1 MYCCC
6 RQLVVIAV
14 RVHGILGH
22 VRADK
27 ADSDVRVGGG
37 GVDLLPTPGNGTT
50 RILDP
55 AGRNTLRNTFGF
67 DHLVLALDLAAE
79 IQPAANDNNNNGIS
93 PPTVIRET
101 YATKI
106 AMRDVVVSLSLFVS
120 ANSVTLFGVPI
131 GSISHAK
138 NTLGCLLMIVNDT
151 KITKLVVVVD
161 VEAPTLHGLDN
172 ANEGTGHLIRAVAKA
187 LLAMYGRVLSN
198 ALLGR
203 NPIFPQKGGLGP
215 LFE

>member
-1 MYCCC
+1 
-6 RQLVVIAV
+6 
-14 RVHGILGH
+14 
-22 VRADK
+22 
-27 ADSDVRVGGG
+27 
-37 GVDLLPTPGNGTT
+37 LLPTPGNGT
-50 RILDP
+50 RGILDP
-55 AGRNTLRNTFGF
+55 AGRNTLWNTFGF
-67 DHLVLALDLAAE
+67 DWLVLALDLAAE
-79 IQPAANDNNNNGIS
+79 IRPAANDNNNNRIS
-93 PPTVIRET
+93 LPTVIRET
-101 YATKI
+101 FAIKI
-106 AMRDVVVSLSLFVS
+106 VMRDVVVSLSLFVS